1 MIRLAEVMAM
11 ARSYREKID
20 REIRRTAL
28 IYGLAIIA
36 LAGAV
41 TGLVVTDRPIVQN
54 ITAPWPKPPVAMMLE
69 GVFRVRVIGEF
80 GEAWSGSAFAVTEDG
95 LLVTARH
102 VVQGAATVMVEAMDG
117 TIYQAEAWF
126 ESPLYDVGLI
136 RIAPLSPLSCV
147 FLGDDTPSPGDT
159 VYIVGAP
166 LGEYGWTITKGIL
179 SHPAR
184 SIPDLSAGVVF
195 QTDCP
200 AYPGN
205 SGGPVY
211 NEYGIVVGVLV
222 AGCGAS
228 LNFAVPVQ
236 YVWETLRAWSE

>member
-11 ARSYREKID
+11 ARSYREKITRD
-20 REIRRTAL
+20 LRRTAT

-41 TGLVVTDRPIVQN
+41 IVSDKPVVQN
-54 ITAPWPKPPVAMMLE
+54 ITTTRPESPIASMLSA
-69 GVFRVRVIGEF
+69 VYRVRVIGLD
-80 GEAWSGSAFAVTEDG
+80 GSAWSGSAFAVIEDG
-95 LLVTARH
+95 MLVTAGH
-102 VVQGAATVMVEAMDG
+102 VVHDAASVVVEAMDG

-126 ESPLYDVGLI
+126 ESPSYDVGLI

-147 FLGDDTPSPGDT
+147 FLGGGIPSPGDT
-159 VYIVGAP
+159 VFIVGAP

-179 SHPAR
+179 SHPSR
-184 SIPDLSAGVVF
+184 SIPDLSEGTVF

-211 NEYGIVVGVLV
+211 DEYGIVVGVLV
-222 AGCGAS
+222 AGYDS
-228 LNFAVPVQ
+228 SMNFAVPVR

>member
-11 ARSYREKID
+11 ARSYREKINRD
-20 REIRRTAL
+20 LRRTAT

-36 LAGAV
+36 LAGAM
-41 TGLVVTDRPIVQN
+41 TGLVVTDRPIVSP
-54 ITAPWPKPPVAMMLE
+54 APIASPIASMLSA
-69 GVFRVRVIGEF
+69 VYRVRVIGLD
-80 GEAWSGSAFAVTEDG
+80 GSAWSGSAFAVIEDG
-95 LLVTARH
+95 MLVTAGH
-102 VVQGAATVMVEAMDG
+102 VVHDAASVVVEAMDG

-126 ESPLYDVGLI
+126 ESPSYDVGLI

-147 FLGDDTPSPGDT
+147 FLGGGIPSPGDT
-159 VYIVGAP
+159 VFIVGAP

-179 SHPAR
+179 SHPSR
-184 SIPDLSAGVVF
+184 SIPDLSEGTVF

-211 NEYGIVVGVLV
+211 DEYGIVVGVLV
-222 AGCGAS
+222 AGYDAS
-228 LNFAVPVQ
+228 LNFAVPVR